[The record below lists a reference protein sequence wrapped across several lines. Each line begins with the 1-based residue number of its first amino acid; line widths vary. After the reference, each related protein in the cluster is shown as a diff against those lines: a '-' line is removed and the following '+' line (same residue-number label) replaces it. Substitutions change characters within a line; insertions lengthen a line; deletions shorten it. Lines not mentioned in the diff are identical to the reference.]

1 MKIKNNW
8 DDDKELEKTLNM
20 YDVVI
25 HIRSVFNKNY
35 NYYYYQVSLEKCS
48 YPLIKE
54 INIIQTLY
62 YNRINVSSGT
72 DFNKKSVLEEY
83 SIYHCWYLIEI
94 VFSF

>member
-8 DDDKELEKTLNM
+8 DDDKDLEKTLNM

-48 YPLIKE
+48 YPLIK
-54 INIIQTLY
+54 
-62 YNRINVSSGT
+62 
-72 DFNKKSVLEEY
+72 
-83 SIYHCWYLIEI
+83 
-94 VFSF
+94 